1 MIAPLFEGYD
11 TAVDTQSLR
20 KSVRSAII
28 SQGEWDRSQEEE
40 GYGAV
45 DDLIELAEEAR
56 PWLKNG
62 DCHTALAI
70 LGTVTDE
77 LRKHWQLLEESGG
90 ETNLFFQ
97 EELSLWLE
105 ALLDPNLTTAKRE
118 RWAKQLTRWASDFD
132 QYSAEYLTALA
143 DFVRQG
149 WDDPRLR
156 RILQGETVPGGLWGD
171 SPPPQA
177 RDATLARLRILDRT
191 GQDEAYLNLAKAQ
204 HLHKL
209 RALYLLKLGRVPE
222 AISASLEPVLPY
234 DERLELAKALYDRGE
249 IEAALQVAEQGLKL
263 DSTPPPTSELTAQR
277 IESGGHNG
285 RAQGGLATWLRD
297 RAAERHETARAL
309 AAGLIAF
316 RAIPSLVAYQH
327 VEQLAKTDWPH
338 LRQELLDFLRQGQ
351 RVDGQTRIEIFLHE
365 NLIDEAIQI
374 VDRYTSSKTLA
385 QVMNAA
391 IQCQPQWVID
401 QARQKAEPIMD
412 EGKSAQYAEA
422 VDWLRKVKQAYQALG
437 QDQEWRSYLGTLREK
452 HQRLRKLMPMLASL

>member
-1 MIAPLFEGYD
+1 MAAPLFESCD
-11 TAVDTQSLR
+11 TVVDTQSLR

-28 SQGEWDRSQEEE
+28 SQSEWDRSQEEE

-45 DDLIELAEEAR
+45 DDLIKLAKEAR
-56 PWLKNG
+56 PWLNNG

-70 LGTVTDE
+70 LETVTDE

-105 ALLDPNLTTAKRE
+105 ALLNPDLTTAERE
-118 RWAKQLTRWASDFD
+118 RWVKQLMAWASDFD

-143 DFVRQG
+143 GFVQQG

-171 SPPPQA
+171 PPPPQA
-177 RDATLARLRILDRT
+177 RDATLARLRILERT

-204 HLHKL
+204 YLHKL
-209 RALYLLKLGRVPE
+209 RALHLLKLGRVPE
-222 AISASLEPVLPY
+222 AINASLEPILPY

-263 DSTPPPTSELTAQR
+263 DSAPPPSPELTAQL
-277 IESGGHNG
+277 IESGGYNG
-285 RAQGGLATWLRD
+285 RARGELAIWLRD
-297 RAAERHETARAL
+297 RATERHETARAL

-316 RAIPSLVAYQH
+316 RAIPSLAAYQRAK
-327 VEQLAKTDWPH
+327 QLAKADWPN

-351 RVDGQTRIEIFLHE
+351 HVDGQTRIEIFLHE
-365 NLIDEAIQI
+365 NLIDDAIQST
-374 VDRYTSSKTLA
+374 DRYTSSKTLA
-385 QVMNAA
+385 QVMDAA
-391 IQCQPQWVID
+391 IKHQPRWVID

-422 VDWLRKVKQAYQALG
+422 VDWLRKVKQAYHTLG
-437 QDQEWRSYLGTLREK
+437 QDQEWRDYLGALREK
-452 HQRLRKLMPMLASL
+452 HRRLRKLMPMLVTL